1 MNVTKCENEHYY
13 DSDKYSVC
21 PHCGAKAMSEN
32 GEVADKAKPEKKSHK
47 FLWGKKETNE
57 IEIAKVPDR
66 TIGRTFGIFGD
77 SGGAADNE
85 QGENEN
91 PEDCFSEDSMSG
103 VTGVET
109 INEHDSDEEKIPEET
124 SPFEGGDEHK
134 NIGNTDVSVQT
145 GEGKTEK
152 SSDLAHEIN
161 MVAGDKT
168 IGFFHVANSDEKSE
182 KEPICD
188 PPVGWL
194 VCIKGHHFGESF
206 NIYAGRNS
214 VGRSENNRIAVT
226 GEKTVSREKHAW
238 ITYEPKKRQFFIQ
251 PGEGTGLIYLNGEN
265 IMAVH
270 LLNSGDKL
278 ELGDGMFI
286 FIPLCNEDFSWED
299 YMGN

>member
-21 PHCGAKAMSEN
+21 PHCGAKAKSEDDEIAN
-32 GEVADKAKPEKKSHK
+32 KAKPEKKSHK
-47 FLWGKKETNE
+47 FPWGKKETNE

-66 TIGRTFGIFGD
+66 TIGRTFGIFGA
-77 SGGAADNE
+77 SGSAAGNGQD
-85 QGENEN
+85 
-91 PEDCFSEDSMSG
+91 EDEKPDGLFDDASLSRVADA
-103 VTGVET
+103 ET
-109 INEHDSDEEKIPEET
+109 TDEHNSDEEKTPEEI
-124 SPFEGGDEHK
+124 SPSESSDGRENVD
-134 NIGNTDVSVQT
+134 NTDEPVQT
-145 GEGKTEK
+145 GEEK
-152 SSDLAHEIN
+152 AEKNSGLAQEIN

-168 IGFFHVANSDEKSE
+168 IGFFRVASSDEKSAQE
-182 KEPICD
+182 SVCD

-214 VGRSENNRIAVT
+214 VGRSENNRISVT
-226 GEKTVSREKHAW
+226 GEKTISREKHAW

-251 PGEGTGLIYLNGEN
+251 PGEGTGLVYLNGEN
-265 IMAVH
+265 IMESH
-270 LLNSGDKL
+270 PLNSRDKV

-286 FIPLCNEDFSWED
+286 FVPLCNEDFSWED